1 MARRCL
7 LSSLPLPPLPL
18 PPPSPCT
25 FRVRG
30 ERGEEKLLAYR
41 FAGDVDVRVLAH
53 GTVIELGK
61 EVLAKRSDDTPRCS
75 LSTRE
80 RVRESGGNLRVVLF
94 IRVPPVALYPRWR
107 ERTKRETKCDWHLG
121 GGEEYPLPLLSPS
134 PLLPRRGAR
143 TRQKRRRPPQAFSLV
158 ADESSFSSAN
168 SSDTDIRFPLGGR
181 KGNTCPIPKTHRVLS
196 LSRYPNRPFSPPPD
210 D

>member
-7 LSSLPLPPLPL
+7 LSSLPLPLS
-18 PPPSPCT
+18 PSPSFSVYFSRSGGT
-25 FRVRG
+25 GGGKVVGVSIRG
-30 ERGEEKLLAYR
+30 RRRRSSIGTRDGHRTWKGSSGETERRHA
-41 FAGDVDVRVLAH
+41 AM
-53 GTVIELGK
+53 
-61 EVLAKRSDDTPRCS
+61 
-75 LSTRE
+75 LSVHERE